1 MASRYTLKRTMR
13 GGLLLPA
20 LLGMACAAGTV
31 EARAQTGA
39 PVQVAQLPEGGQ
51 GGQWKHPESGATS
64 PSGSGAVGPGEQR
77 GEQRDATPP
86 TPPPPPKPD
95 TRKPSDPPPRNPD
108 SVQPPPPPIPA
119 PEVPHKTSM
128 PQ

>member
-20 LLGMACAAGTV
+20 LLGMACAAGV
-31 EARAQTGA
+31 MQARAQTGA
-39 PVQVAQLPEGGQ
+39 PVQIAQLPEGGP

-119 PEVPHKTSM
+119 PEVPHKTNM